1 MTNKPTEAR
10 ATLRSQG
17 WFGGDDVNSFVHR
30 AWLRAQGAD
39 DDDFDGRPVV
49 GILNTASDA
58 TPCNAHMRRLAGDVR
73 AGILRAGGTP
83 LEMPAMSLG
92 EALMKP
98 TAMLYRNLAA
108 MEVEEQLRAY
118 PVDSAVLLSGCDKTT
133 ASMLLGAASSGI
145 PCIFLTGGPQLTGRS
160 GFEQLPGATAA
171 WMLDSERRG
180 DEESGGRWQEFESCV
195 ARSDGHCGVM
205 GTASTLA
212 SVVEALGLTL
222 PGGASIPAADARR
235 RVFSRQVGKV
245 AVEMAGTGRTVDS
258 ILTAASL
265 RNAARVVLAVGGSTN
280 ALIHMVALARRLGI
294 DFDNHDFDRLS
305 RETPLMANVVPGGE
319 HQMEDFFYA
328 GGIPAVMRELMPIL
342 EGEADTVLGQPIEKI
357 FGEVHS
363 VSSDIIRPL
372 DDPISPEGGLAVLTG
387 NLCPDTALIKTS
399 AASPELLRH
408 RGPAVVFE
416 DHVDLMERIHSRD
429 LDVAADS
436 VLVLK
441 NAGPIGGPGMP
452 EWGMLPIPEKLAR
465 QGVTDMVRI
474 SDARMSG
481 TSYGTCVLHVC
492 PEAAVGGPLAAVRD
506 GDIISLDVSARSL
519 DVELSPET
527 IARRCAETR
536 PPERELRGYPRLF
549 VEHVEQAHLG
559 ADFEFSRGTTPA
571 DDPLYD
577 PTTY

>member
-1 MTNKPTEAR
+1 MTH
-10 ATLRSQG
+10 ATGDSRLRSRG
-17 WFGGDDVNSFVHR
+17 WFGGEDVNSFVHR

-39 DDDFDGRPVV
+39 DEDFDGRPVV

-58 TPCNAHMRRLAGDVR
+58 TPCNAHMRRLADDVR

-83 LEMPAMSLG
+83 LEIPVMSLG

-108 MEVEEQLRAY
+108 MEIEEQLRAY

-145 PCIFLTGGPQLTGRS
+145 PAVFLTGGPQLTGRS

-171 WMLDSERRG
+171 WMLDMERRG
-180 DEESGGRWQEFESCV
+180 EGDRNNRWQEFESCV

-212 SVVEALGLTL
+212 AVVEALGLTL
-222 PGGASIPAADARR
+222 PGGASIPAADSRR
-235 RVFSRQVGKV
+235 RVFARRVGKV
-245 AVEMAGTGRTVDS
+245 AVGMAGTERSPDRV
-258 ILTAASL
+258 LTAASL

-280 ALIHMVALARRLGI
+280 ALIHLVALARRLGI
-294 DFDNHDFDRLS
+294 DFENADFDRLS
-305 RETPLMANVVPGGE
+305 RETPLVANVVPGGE
-319 HQMEDFFYA
+319 YQMEDFFYA
-328 GGIPAVMRELMPIL
+328 GGIPAVMSALMPL
-342 EGEADTVLGQPIEKI
+342 LEADAATVT
-357 FGEVHS
+357 GERIGDVIGA
-363 VSSDIIRPL
+363 VPTASSDIIRSL
-372 DDPISPEGGLAVLTG
+372 DDPISPQGGLAVLTG

-399 AASPELLRH
+399 AATPALLRH

-416 DHVDLMERIHSRD
+416 DHIDLMSRIHSPD
-429 LDVAADS
+429 LDVKPDS
-436 VLVLK
+436 VLVLR
-441 NAGPIGGPGMP
+441 NAGPVGGPGMP
-452 EWGMLPIPEKLAR
+452 EWGMIPIPEKLAR

-481 TSYGTCVLHVC
+481 TSYGTCVLHIC
-492 PEAAVGGPLAAVRD
+492 PESAVGGPLAAVRD
-506 GDIISLDVSARSL
+506 GDIITLDAANRTL
-519 DVELSPET
+519 DVELDDAT
-527 IARRCAETR
+527 IEERCRQARAPQRA
-536 PPERELRGYPRLF
+536 LRGYPLLY
-549 VEHVEQAHLG
+549 VENVEQANLG
-559 ADFEFSRGTTPA
+559 ADFGFCRGVTPA